1 MPWKRCPNCQ
11 RLSYSAATTPIRW
24 ICPHCEHDL
33 TLIPDIVPDRA
44 EIEAEFMELEGWR
57 EYLRR
62 HKRTARDTRSTG
74 ASGPDRPLDH
84 GR

>member
-33 TLIPDIVPDRA
+33 TLIPEVVPDRG
-44 EIEAEFMELEGWR
+44 EIEAEFMEMEGWR
-57 EYLRR
+57 DYLQRR
-62 HKRTARDTRSTG
+62 RGSAPDTRDTG
-74 ASGPDRPLDH
+74 VSGPGTPPDR

>member
-1 MPWKRCPNCQ
+1 VPWKRCPNCQ

-33 TLIPDIVPDRA
+33 TLIPDILPDRA

-57 EYLRR
+57 EWKQR
-62 HKRTARDTRSTG
+62 HKGNATGTRGTGDGAPGTPPAR
-74 ASGPDRPLDH
+74 